1 MNGGIFHRQEGSIL
15 PNITFRFSNLQEI
28 TTHAPQGEKLL
39 ETARHAGVAI
49 DAPCSGNGTCGK
61 CRIRLV
67 SGELESEHTRHIS
80 DEEYGQGW
88 RLACA
93 SVPVTDVVVE
103 VPDTAS
109 AFQTQIR
116 TADLNDPKVMGA
128 FTRAVEELTEAGVM
142 GEAPIFSLRVSM
154 SEPTIEDTMPDIER
168 LSGAIGDVTGQR
180 VTMELYAVKKMAQV
194 LRESN
199 FDVRVVLLKKSDHL
213 KVLDILPGDDTA
225 PVGGLA
231 IDIGTTTVTGVLV
244 DMETGK
250 ILGRASA
257 GNGQIRYGADVI
269 NRIIESVK
277 PGGSE
282 RLRKAVDEETIVP
295 LIDSLC
301 RTAGMSKER
310 IYRVSIAGNTT
321 MEHLLL
327 GLYSD
332 PVRMEP
338 FVPSFFVAP
347 EFAAQDVISGM
358 NSAAQLTLAPNVG
371 SYVGGDITAGV
382 LSSTLWTKEDM
393 TLFADLGTNGELVL
407 GNSDYML
414 TCACSAGPAFEGGDI
429 SCGMRA
435 TTGAIQA
442 LDIDKDT
449 MNPTYDVIGDPGQ
462 KPIGLCGSGLID
474 TVSELFACGIISAKG
489 KFVRE
494 GARVKY
500 DEYGMG
506 RYILAFEDE
515 SHDGREVSINEVD
528 IDNFIRAKGAIF
540 SAIRLMLGQVG
551 LEPEHIDHIMVA
563 GGIGGGINFDRA
575 IYIGML
581 PDVDREKYS
590 YIGNSSLTGAYATL
604 LSHDAQLKVEELG
617 RNMTYVEL
625 SNEPSYMDE
634 FVSACFIP
642 HTNSSLFPNTR
653 QK

>member
-1 MNGGIFHRQEGSIL
+1 M

-61 CRIRLV
+61 CRIRLIK
-67 SGELESEHTRHIS
+67 GELDSEQTRHIS
-80 DEEYGQGW
+80 DEDYAEGW
-88 RLACA
+88 RLACS
-93 SVPVTDVVVE
+93 SVPLTDVTIE

-128 FTRAVEELTEAGVM
+128 FTQAVEQLTQAGVM
-142 GEAPIFSLRVSM
+142 GRPPVTSVRVQM

-168 LSGAIGDVTGQR
+168 LSAAVQEATGQS
-180 VTMELYAVKKMAQV
+180 VTAALYAVKKLAQV
-194 LRESN
+194 LRESG
-199 FDVRVVLLKKSDHL
+199 FDVRVVLLHKSDHMQI
-213 KVLDILPGDDTA
+213 LDILPGSDEA
-225 PVGGLA
+225 PIGGLA
-231 IDIGTTTVTGVLV
+231 IDIGTTTVSGALV
-244 DMETGK
+244 DVETGK
-250 ILGRASA
+250 ILARASA

-282 RLRKAVDEETIVP
+282 LLRKAVAEETIVP
-295 LIDSLC
+295 LINSLC
-301 RTAGMSKER
+301 RTSGMPKER

-338 FVPSFFVAP
+338 FVPSFFVSP
-347 EFAAQDVISGM
+347 EYAAQDVIPGL
-358 NSAAQLTLAPNVG
+358 NSAARLTLAPNVG

-382 LSSTLWTKEDM
+382 LSSTLWNKSEM

-435 TTGAIQA
+435 TMGAIQA
-442 LDIDKDT
+442 LDINKET
-449 MNPTYDVIGDPGQ
+449 MEPTYDVIGDGGQ

-489 KFVRE
+489 KFIRDGE
-494 GARVKY
+494 RVKR

-506 RYILAFEDE
+506 RYIIAFESE

-528 IDNFIRAKGAIF
+528 IDNFVRAKGAIF

-551 LEPEHIDHIMVA
+551 MEPQDIDHIMVA

-581 PDVDREKYS
+581 PDVDRDKYS

-604 LSHDAQLKVEELG
+604 LSQDALIKEEELG

-642 HTNSSLFPNTR
+642 HTNSALFPNTT

>member
-1 MNGGIFHRQEGSIL
+1 M

-61 CRIRLV
+61 CRIRLIK
-67 SGELESEHTRHIS
+67 GELDSEQTRHIS
-80 DEEYGQGW
+80 DEDYAEGW
-88 RLACA
+88 RLACS
-93 SVPVTDVVVE
+93 SVPLTDVTIE

-128 FTRAVEELTEAGVM
+128 FTQAVEQLTQAGVM
-142 GEAPIFSLRVSM
+142 GRPPVTSVRVQM

-168 LSGAIGDVTGQR
+168 LSAAVQEATGQS
-180 VTMELYAVKKMAQV
+180 VTAALYAVKKLAQV
-194 LRESN
+194 LRESG
-199 FDVRVVLLKKSDHL
+199 FDVRVVLLHKSDHMQI
-213 KVLDILPGDDTA
+213 LDILPGSDES
-225 PVGGLA
+225 PIGGLA
-231 IDIGTTTVTGVLV
+231 IDIGTTTVSGALV
-244 DMETGK
+244 DVETGK
-250 ILGRASA
+250 ILARASA

-282 RLRKAVDEETIVP
+282 LLRKAVAEETIVP
-295 LIDSLC
+295 LINSLC
-301 RTAGMSKER
+301 RTSGMPKER
-310 IYRVSIAGNTT
+310 VYRVSIAGNTT

-338 FVPSFFVAP
+338 FVPSFFVSP
-347 EFAAQDVISGM
+347 EYAAQDVIPGL
-358 NSAAQLTLAPNVG
+358 NSAARLTLAPNVG

-382 LSSTLWTKEDM
+382 LSSTLWNKSEM

-435 TTGAIQA
+435 TMGAIQA
-442 LDIDKDT
+442 LDINKET
-449 MNPTYDVIGDPGQ
+449 MEPTYDVIGDEGQ

-489 KFVRE
+489 KFIRDGE
-494 GARVKY
+494 RVKR

-506 RYILAFEDE
+506 RYIIAFESE

-528 IDNFIRAKGAIF
+528 IDNFVRAKGAIF

-551 LEPEHIDHIMVA
+551 MEPQDIDHIMVA

-581 PDVDREKYS
+581 PDVDRDKYS

-604 LSHDAQLKVEELG
+604 LSQDALIKEEELG

-642 HTNSSLFPNTR
+642 HTNSALFPNTT

>member
-1 MNGGIFHRQEGSIL
+1 M

-61 CRIRLV
+61 CRIRLIK
-67 SGELESEHTRHIS
+67 GELDSEQTRHIS
-80 DEEYGQGW
+80 DEDYAEGW
-88 RLACA
+88 RLACS
-93 SVPVTDVVVE
+93 SVPLTDVTIE

-128 FTRAVEELTEAGVM
+128 FTQAVEQLTQAGVM
-142 GEAPIFSLRVSM
+142 GRPPVTSVRVQM
-154 SEPTIEDTMPDIER
+154 SEPTIEDTTPDIER
-168 LSGAIGDVTGQR
+168 LSAAVQEATGQS
-180 VTMELYAVKKMAQV
+180 VTAALYAVKKLAQV
-194 LRESN
+194 LRESG
-199 FDVRVVLLKKSDHL
+199 FDVRVVLLHKSDHMQI
-213 KVLDILPGDDTA
+213 LDILPGSDEA
-225 PVGGLA
+225 PIGGLA
-231 IDIGTTTVTGVLV
+231 IDIGTTTVSGALV
-244 DMETGK
+244 DVETGK
-250 ILGRASA
+250 ILARASA

-282 RLRKAVDEETIVP
+282 LLRKAVAEETIVP
-295 LIDSLC
+295 LINSLC
-301 RTAGMSKER
+301 RTSGMPKER

-338 FVPSFFVAP
+338 FVPSFFVSP
-347 EFAAQDVISGM
+347 EYAAQDVIPGL
-358 NSAAQLTLAPNVG
+358 NSAARLTLAPNVG

-382 LSSTLWTKEDM
+382 LSSTLWNKSEM

-435 TTGAIQA
+435 TMGAIQA
-442 LDIDKDT
+442 LDINKET
-449 MNPTYDVIGDPGQ
+449 MEPTYDVIGDEGQ

-489 KFVRE
+489 KFIRDGE
-494 GARVKY
+494 RVKR

-506 RYILAFEDE
+506 RYIIAFESE

-528 IDNFIRAKGAIF
+528 IDNFVRAKGAIF

-551 LEPEHIDHIMVA
+551 MEPQDIDHIMVA

-581 PDVDREKYS
+581 PDVDRDKYS

-604 LSHDAQLKVEELG
+604 LSQDALIKEEELG

-642 HTNSSLFPNTR
+642 HTNSALFPNTT

>member
-1 MNGGIFHRQEGSIL
+1 M

-61 CRIRLV
+61 CRIRLIK
-67 SGELESEHTRHIS
+67 GELDSEQTRHIS
-80 DEEYGQGW
+80 DEDYAEGW
-88 RLACA
+88 RLACS
-93 SVPVTDVVVE
+93 SVPLTDVTIE

-128 FTRAVEELTEAGVM
+128 FTQAVEQLTQAGVM
-142 GEAPIFSLRVSM
+142 GRPPVTSVRVQM

-168 LSGAIGDVTGQR
+168 LSAAVQEATGQS
-180 VTMELYAVKKMAQV
+180 VTAALYAVKKLAQV
-194 LRESN
+194 LRESG
-199 FDVRVVLLKKSDHL
+199 FDVRVVLLHKSDHL
-213 KVLDILPGDDTA
+213 QILDILPGSDES
-225 PVGGLA
+225 PIGGLA
-231 IDIGTTTVTGVLV
+231 IDIGTTTVSGALV
-244 DMETGK
+244 DVETGK
-250 ILGRASA
+250 ILARASA

-282 RLRKAVDEETIVP
+282 LLRKAVAEETIVP
-295 LIDSLC
+295 LINSLC
-301 RTAGMSKER
+301 RTSGMPKER

-338 FVPSFFVAP
+338 FVPSFFVSP
-347 EFAAQDVISGM
+347 EYAAQDVIPGL
-358 NSAAQLTLAPNVG
+358 NSAARLTLAPNVG

-382 LSSTLWTKEDM
+382 LSSTLWNKSEM

-435 TTGAIQA
+435 TMGAIQA
-442 LDIDKDT
+442 LDINKET
-449 MNPTYDVIGDPGQ
+449 MEPTYDVIGDEGQ

-489 KFVRE
+489 KFIRDGE
-494 GARVKY
+494 RVKR

-506 RYILAFEDE
+506 RYIIAFESE

-528 IDNFIRAKGAIF
+528 IDNFVRAKGAIF

-551 LEPEHIDHIMVA
+551 MEPQDIDHIMVA

-581 PDVDREKYS
+581 PDVDRDKYS

-604 LSHDAQLKVEELG
+604 LSQDALIKEEELG

-642 HTNSSLFPNTR
+642 HTNSALFPNTT

>member
-1 MNGGIFHRQEGSIL
+1 M

-61 CRIRLV
+61 CRIRLIK
-67 SGELESEHTRHIS
+67 GELDSEQTRHIS
-80 DEEYGQGW
+80 DEDYAEGW
-88 RLACA
+88 RLACS
-93 SVPVTDVVVE
+93 SVPLTDVTIE

-128 FTRAVEELTEAGVM
+128 FTQAVEQLTQAGVM
-142 GEAPIFSLRVSM
+142 GRPPVTSVRVQM

-168 LSGAIGDVTGQR
+168 LSEAVQEATGQS
-180 VTMELYAVKKMAQV
+180 VTAALYAVKKLAQV
-194 LRESN
+194 LRESS
-199 FDVRVVLLKKSDHL
+199 FDVRVVLLHKSDHL
-213 KVLDILPGDDTA
+213 QILDILPGSDES
-225 PVGGLA
+225 PIGGLA
-231 IDIGTTTVTGVLV
+231 IDIGTTTVSGALV
-244 DMETGK
+244 DVETGK
-250 ILGRASA
+250 ILARASA

-282 RLRKAVDEETIVP
+282 LLRKAVAEETIVP
-295 LIDSLC
+295 LINSLC
-301 RTAGMSKER
+301 RTSGMPRER

-338 FVPSFFVAP
+338 FVPSFFVSP
-347 EFAAQDVISGM
+347 EYAAQDVIPGL
-358 NSAAQLTLAPNVG
+358 NSAARLTLAPNVG

-382 LSSTLWTKEDM
+382 LSSTLWNKSEM

-435 TTGAIQA
+435 TMGAIQA
-442 LDIDKDT
+442 LDINKET
-449 MNPTYDVIGDPGQ
+449 MEPTYDVIGDEGQ

-489 KFVRE
+489 KFIRDGE
-494 GARVKY
+494 RVKR

-506 RYILAFEDE
+506 RYIIAFESE

-528 IDNFIRAKGAIF
+528 IDNFVRAKGAIF

-551 LEPEHIDHIMVA
+551 MEPQDIDHIMVA

-581 PDVDREKYS
+581 PDVDRDKYS

-604 LSHDAQLKVEELG
+604 LSQDALIKEEELG

-642 HTNSSLFPNTR
+642 HTNSALFPNTT

>member
-1 MNGGIFHRQEGSIL
+1 L

-28 TTHAPQGEKLL
+28 TTHAHQGEKLL

-67 SGELESEHTRHIS
+67 SGELESEQSRHIT
-80 DEEYGQGW
+80 DEDYAEGW
-88 RLACA
+88 RLAC
-93 SVPVTDVVVE
+93 SSIPLTDVVVE

-109 AFQTQIR
+109 AFKTGIR

-128 FTRAVEELTEAGVM
+128 FEETLENMKQTGIMESPCVK
-142 GEAPIFSLRVSM
+142 SVRVKM
-154 SEPTIEDTMPDIER
+154 DEPTLDDTLPDIER
-168 LSGAIGDVTGQR
+168 LEAAVEDATGQG
-180 VTMELYAVKKMAQV
+180 VTVALNALKKLAQV
-194 LRESN
+194 LRESA
-199 FDVRVVLLKKSDHL
+199 FDIRVVLLQKSDHVQ
-213 KVLDILPGDDTA
+213 VLDVLPGTDEA
-225 PVGGLA
+225 SLGGLA

-244 DMETGK
+244 DIETGK
-250 ILGRASA
+250 LMARASA

-282 RLRKAVDEETIVP
+282 RLRKAVVDETLVP

-301 RTAGMSKER
+301 RTAGMSKQR

-327 GLYSD
+327 GLYAD

-347 EFAAQDVISGM
+347 ELSAADVIPNLNG
-358 NSAAQLTLAPNVG
+358 AAKLTLAPNVG

-382 LSSTLWTKEDM
+382 LTSTLWTKEEM

-442 LDIDKDT
+442 LDIDKET
-449 MNPTYDVIGDPGQ
+449 MAPTCDIIGDPGQ

-474 TVSELFACGIISAKG
+474 TVSELFACGIINAKG

-494 GARVKY
+494 GDRVKH

-506 RYILAFEDE
+506 RYVIAFEDE
-515 SHDGREVSINEVD
+515 SDDGREVSINEVD

-540 SAIRLMLGQVG
+540 SAIRLMLEKVG
-551 LEPEHIDHIMVA
+551 LEPQDIDHIMVA
-563 GGIGGGINFDRA
+563 GGIGGGLNFDRA

-590 YIGNSSLTGAYATL
+590 YIGNSSLTGAYAAL
-604 LSHDAQLKVEELG
+604 LSHDAQLKTQELG

-625 SNEPSYMDE
+625 SNEPTYMDE

-642 HTNSSLFPNTR
+642 HTNASFFPNTA

>member
-1 MNGGIFHRQEGSIL
+1 M

-61 CRIRLV
+61 CRIRLIK
-67 SGELESEHTRHIS
+67 GELDSEQTRHIS
-80 DEEYGQGW
+80 DEDYAEGW
-88 RLACA
+88 RLACS
-93 SVPVTDVVVE
+93 SVPLTDVTIE

-128 FTRAVEELTEAGVM
+128 FTQAVEQLTQAGVM
-142 GEAPIFSLRVSM
+142 GRPPVTSVRVQM

-168 LSGAIGDVTGQR
+168 LSAAVQEATGQS
-180 VTMELYAVKKMAQV
+180 VTAALYAVRKLAQV
-194 LRESN
+194 LRESG
-199 FDVRVVLLKKSDHL
+199 FDVRVVLLHKSDHMQI
-213 KVLDILPGDDTA
+213 LDILPGSDEA
-225 PVGGLA
+225 PIGGLA
-231 IDIGTTTVTGVLV
+231 IDIGTTTVSGALV
-244 DMETGK
+244 DVETGK
-250 ILGRASA
+250 ILARASA

-282 RLRKAVDEETIVP
+282 LLRKAVAEETIVP
-295 LIDSLC
+295 LINSLC
-301 RTAGMSKER
+301 RTSGMPKER

-338 FVPSFFVAP
+338 FVPSFFVSP
-347 EFAAQDVISGM
+347 EYAAQDVIPGL
-358 NSAAQLTLAPNVG
+358 NSAARLTLAPNVG

-382 LSSTLWTKEDM
+382 LSSTLWNKSEM

-435 TTGAIQA
+435 TMGAIQA
-442 LDIDKDT
+442 LDINKET
-449 MNPTYDVIGDPGQ
+449 MEPTYDVIGDGGQ

-489 KFVRE
+489 KFIRDGE
-494 GARVKY
+494 RVKR

-506 RYILAFEDE
+506 RYIIAFESE

-528 IDNFIRAKGAIF
+528 IDNFVRAKGAIF

-551 LEPEHIDHIMVA
+551 MEPQDIDHIMVA

-581 PDVDREKYS
+581 PDVDRDKYS

-604 LSHDAQLKVEELG
+604 LSQDALIKEEELG

-642 HTNSSLFPNTR
+642 HTNSALFPNTT

>member
-1 MNGGIFHRQEGSIL
+1 M

-61 CRIRLV
+61 CRIRLIK
-67 SGELESEHTRHIS
+67 GELDSEQTRHIS
-80 DEEYGQGW
+80 DEDYAEGW
-88 RLACA
+88 RLACS
-93 SVPVTDVVVE
+93 SVPLTDVTIE

-128 FTRAVEELTEAGVM
+128 FTQAVEQLTQAGVM
-142 GEAPIFSLRVSM
+142 GRPPVTSVRVQM

-168 LSGAIGDVTGQR
+168 LSAAVQEATGQS
-180 VTMELYAVKKMAQV
+180 VTAALYAVKKLAQV
-194 LRESN
+194 LRESG
-199 FDVRVVLLKKSDHL
+199 FDVRVVLLHKSDHMQI
-213 KVLDILPGDDTA
+213 LDILPGSDEA
-225 PVGGLA
+225 PIGGLA
-231 IDIGTTTVTGVLV
+231 IDIGTTTVSGALV
-244 DMETGK
+244 DVETGK
-250 ILGRASA
+250 ILARASA

-282 RLRKAVDEETIVP
+282 LLRKAVAEETIVP
-295 LIDSLC
+295 LINSLC
-301 RTAGMSKER
+301 RTSGMPKER
-310 IYRVSIAGNTT
+310 VYRVSIAGNTT

-338 FVPSFFVAP
+338 FVPSFFVSP
-347 EFAAQDVISGM
+347 EYAAQDVIPGL
-358 NSAAQLTLAPNVG
+358 NSAARLTLAPNVG

-382 LSSTLWTKEDM
+382 LSSTLWNKSEM

-435 TTGAIQA
+435 TMGAIQA
-442 LDIDKDT
+442 LDINKET
-449 MNPTYDVIGDPGQ
+449 MEPTYDVIGDEGQ

-489 KFVRE
+489 KFIRDGE
-494 GARVKY
+494 RVKR

-506 RYILAFEDE
+506 RYIIAFESE

-528 IDNFIRAKGAIF
+528 IDNFVRAKGAIF

-551 LEPEHIDHIMVA
+551 MEPQDIDHIMVA

-581 PDVDREKYS
+581 PDVDRDKYS

-604 LSHDAQLKVEELG
+604 LSQDALIKEEELG

-642 HTNSSLFPNTR
+642 HTNSALFPNTT

>member
-1 MNGGIFHRQEGSIL
+1 M

-61 CRIRLV
+61 CRIRLIK
-67 SGELESEHTRHIS
+67 GELDSEQTRHIS
-80 DEEYGQGW
+80 DEDYAEGW
-88 RLACA
+88 RLACS
-93 SVPVTDVVVE
+93 SVPLTDVTIE

-128 FTRAVEELTEAGVM
+128 FTQAVEQLTQAGVM
-142 GEAPIFSLRVSM
+142 GRPPVTSVRVQM

-168 LSGAIGDVTGQR
+168 LSAAVQEATGQS
-180 VTMELYAVKKMAQV
+180 VTAALYAVRKLAQV
-194 LRESN
+194 LRESG
-199 FDVRVVLLKKSDHL
+199 FDVRVVLLHKSDHL
-213 KVLDILPGDDTA
+213 QILDILPGSDES
-225 PVGGLA
+225 PIGGLA
-231 IDIGTTTVTGVLV
+231 IDIGTTTVSGALV
-244 DMETGK
+244 DVETGK
-250 ILGRASA
+250 ILARASA

-282 RLRKAVDEETIVP
+282 LLRKAVAEETIVP
-295 LIDSLC
+295 LINSLC
-301 RTAGMSKER
+301 RTSGMPKER
-310 IYRVSIAGNTT
+310 VYRVSIAGNTT

-338 FVPSFFVAP
+338 FVPSFFVSP
-347 EFAAQDVISGM
+347 EYAAQDVIPGL
-358 NSAAQLTLAPNVG
+358 NSAARLTLAPNVG

-382 LSSTLWTKEDM
+382 LSSTLWNKSEM

-435 TTGAIQA
+435 TMGAIQA
-442 LDIDKDT
+442 LDINKDT
-449 MNPTYDVIGDPGQ
+449 MEPTYDVIGDEGQ

-489 KFVRE
+489 KFIRDGE
-494 GARVKY
+494 RVKR

-506 RYILAFEDE
+506 RYIIAFESE

-528 IDNFIRAKGAIF
+528 IDNFVRAKGAIF

-551 LEPEHIDHIMVA
+551 MEPQDIDHIMVA

-581 PDVDREKYS
+581 PDVDRDKYS

-604 LSHDAQLKVEELG
+604 LSQDALIKEEELG

-642 HTNSSLFPNTR
+642 HTNSALFPNTT

>member
-1 MNGGIFHRQEGSIL
+1 M

-61 CRIRLV
+61 CRIRLIK
-67 SGELESEHTRHIS
+67 GELDSEQTRHIS
-80 DEEYGQGW
+80 DEDYAEGW
-88 RLACA
+88 RLACS
-93 SVPVTDVVVE
+93 SVPLTDVTIE

-128 FTRAVEELTEAGVM
+128 FTQAVEQLTQAGVM
-142 GEAPIFSLRVSM
+142 GRPPVTSVRVQM

-168 LSGAIGDVTGQR
+168 LSAAVQEATGQS
-180 VTMELYAVKKMAQV
+180 VTAALYAVRKLAQV
-194 LRESN
+194 LRESG
-199 FDVRVVLLKKSDHL
+199 FDVRVVLLHKSDHMQI
-213 KVLDILPGDDTA
+213 LDILPGSDEA
-225 PVGGLA
+225 PIGGLA
-231 IDIGTTTVTGVLV
+231 IDIGTTTVSGALV
-244 DMETGK
+244 DVETGK
-250 ILGRASA
+250 ILARASA

-282 RLRKAVDEETIVP
+282 LLRKAVAEETIVP
-295 LIDSLC
+295 LINSLC
-301 RTAGMSKER
+301 RTSGMPKER

-338 FVPSFFVAP
+338 FVPSFFVSP
-347 EFAAQDVISGM
+347 EYAAQDVIPGL
-358 NSAAQLTLAPNVG
+358 NSAARLTLAPNVG

-382 LSSTLWTKEDM
+382 LSSTLWNKSEM

-435 TTGAIQA
+435 TMGAIQA
-442 LDIDKDT
+442 LDINKET
-449 MNPTYDVIGDPGQ
+449 MEPTYDVIGDEGQ

-489 KFVRE
+489 KFIRDGE
-494 GARVKY
+494 RVKR

-506 RYILAFEDE
+506 RYIIAFESE

-528 IDNFIRAKGAIF
+528 IDNFVRAKGAIF

-551 LEPEHIDHIMVA
+551 MEPQDIDHIMVA

-581 PDVDREKYS
+581 PDVDRDKYS

-604 LSHDAQLKVEELG
+604 LSQDALIKEEELG

-642 HTNSSLFPNTR
+642 HTNSALFPNTT